1 MAVSNC
7 NKEVATRLYRMLA
20 ISELEA
26 DRVKSD
32 HASFAKLGLL
42 TQQAQLLQRQAV
54 QVVNKSVL
62 KAEKDELA
70 GLSTMSTALTTD
82 DSAGAKRV
90 LAVLAVNEKTQAT
103 IERDQP
109 ASAKLSLLADPVSYT
124 HLTLPTIYSV

>member
-42 TQQAQLLQRQAV
+42 TQQAQLLQRQAPRNSRCSV
-54 QVVNKSVL
+54 PVVMAPTVR
-62 KAEKDELA
+62 ATMPLA
-70 GLSTMSTALTTD
+70 H
-82 DSAGAKRV
+82 R
-90 LAVLAVNEKTQAT
+90 
-103 IERDQP
+103 I
-109 ASAKLSLLADPVSYT
+109 
-124 HLTLPTIYSV
+124 